1 MAKKETAPTVDE
13 TPAFDP
19 DAAVGQLFDIAPA
32 ESAAPTVDELL
43 MAPAVEPLDETPADP
58 QPMPGEPSPLEV
70 ARAQA
75 TEAAR
80 LAEEAN
86 AAKAA
91 AEAALAELE
100 ADAPPVDPGPH
111 ADAVHPPVVAANETV
126 LDNREVHIPD
136 FSLAI
141 PDQAVAVRAETF
153 EYAARH
159 LSELVRFGGRVP
171 FHHGSGVLHISMML
185 QALAAN
191 RGFVASYIPTPEG
204 VPADGEIEVN
214 ATPAAEEPAA
224 QSAALPVAA

>member
-1 MAKKETAPTVDE
+1 MAKKDDPTVDE
-13 TPAFDP
+13 TSVEEAD
-19 DAAVGQLFDIAPA
+19 L
-32 ESAAPTVDELL
+32 TVDE
-43 MAPAVEPLDETPADP
+43 PIDDI
-58 QPMPGEPSPLEV
+58 PGEPTPFDDEPTQPTPNPLTSLEA
-70 ARAQA
+70 ARAA
-75 TEAAR
+75 AADAAR

-111 ADAVHPPVVAANETV
+111 ADAVHPPVIAANETV

-141 PDQAVAVRAETF
+141 PDQAIAVRAETF

-191 RGFVASYIPTPEG
+191 RGFVASYIPEPEG
-204 VPADGEIEVN
+204 VPAEGQLVVIPAPQSEG
-214 ATPAAEEPAA
+214 PAA
-224 QSAALPVAA
+224 